1 MLHIFLVAH
10 HASSQLCHLPLK
22 AKFDG
27 PMYLTRAC
35 SSMSAVLRIKGG
47 NMSGLAGN
55 ITGLIPHAIGVGVVV
70 DW

>member
-1 MLHIFLVAH
+1 
-10 HASSQLCHLPLK
+10 
-22 AKFDG
+22 
-27 PMYLTRAC
+27 MYLTRAC

-55 ITGLIPHAIGVGVVV
+55 ITGLIPHAIGVDVVV